1 MKSRRQFTRNNYQDR
16 RPIVQSKAVW
26 SQRARNLQLG
36 SRDARAPF
44 APPEDWHE
52 PTENGADYQIIVQ
65 DPGEGYSHILTPEQV
80 RERLSQVPQKFLKGL
95 ENVQFSRMT
104 RKKMSFPCYGMQWGA
119 TLYLYPLEESREEVF
134 HAPPRPE
141 TVNEAKMYG
150 GRWDRPDAYSW
161 RLTWSEEALQD
172 FYLNNILI
180 HELGHLVDDRNTNYT
195 DRERYAEWFA
205 IEYGYLASG
214 GRGARRPK
222 TEKVTKRHH
231 KW

>member
-65 DPGEGYSHILTPEQV
+65 VPGDGYSHILTPEQV
-80 RERLSQVPQKFLKGL
+80 RERLAQVPQKFLKGL
-95 ENVQFSRMT
+95 ENVQFSCMT

>member
-1 MKSRRQFTRNNYQDR
+1 
-16 RPIVQSKAVW
+16 
-26 SQRARNLQLG
+26 
-36 SRDARAPF
+36 
-44 APPEDWHE
+44 
-52 PTENGADYQIIVQ
+52 
-65 DPGEGYSHILTPEQV
+65 
-80 RERLSQVPQKFLKGL
+80 
-95 ENVQFSRMT
+95 
-104 RKKMSFPCYGMQWGA
+104 
-119 TLYLYPLEESREEVF
+119 
-134 HAPPRPE
+134 
-141 TVNEAKMYG
+141 MYG

-222 TEKVTKRHH
+222 SEKVTKRHH